1 MPPAPDDTF
10 SVRAILYDKS
20 CDCPA
25 SELARRALAD
35 ARVDFESRS
44 LEAHPVD
51 RDGALRLAR
60 GAKRFLVKTGAGFVR
75 RDAVEEPVSD
85 AQALDWLLH
94 EDGLL
99 RVPVLVWGDL
109 LVRGYT
115 DELYARALAEP
126 PAPS

>member
-1 MPPAPDDTF
+1 M
-10 SVRAILYDKS
+10 RAILYDKS

-25 SELARRALAD
+25 SELAREALTE

-51 RDGALRLAR
+51 REGALRLAR
-60 GAKRFLVKTGAGFVR
+60 EAKRFLVKTGAGLVR
-75 RDAVEEPVSD
+75 RDAVREPVSD
-85 AQALDWLLH
+85 AQALEWLLH

-115 DELYARALAEP
+115 EELYEQALAER
-126 PAPS
+126 PAP